1 MDTVR
6 ISQLLAPFLA
16 APMAESQLVHIST
29 YIDILLR
36 WSRKLNL
43 TAVREPE
50 QIVTRHFGESIFA
63 AQKLFAATDRGF
75 AMRLVDV
82 GSGAGFP
89 GIPIKLYFPKLH
101 VTLIESNQKKATF
114 LREVIRAIGLT
125 NTDVFIGR
133 AEDFPPRSADVVTLR
148 AVERFEH
155 TVAVAVGIVRLE
167 RRLAL
172 LIGAAQVSRALALVP
187 QFRWNEPLPIPQSL
201 SRVLL
206 IGTSGAEEPCQ

>member
-16 APMAESQLVHIST
+16 APLAEDQLVRILT

-36 WSRKLNL
+36 WNRKLNL
-43 TAVREPE
+43 TAVRETE
-50 QIVTRHFGESIFA
+50 QIVPRHFGESIFA
-63 AQKLFAATDRGF
+63 AQKLFAATDPAC

-89 GIPIKLYFPKLH
+89 GIPIKLCFPELH
-101 VTLIESNQKKATF
+101 VTLIESNNKKATF
-114 LREVIRAIGLT
+114 LREVVRAIALT

-133 AEDFPPRSADVVTLR
+133 AEDFPPRSTDVVTLR

-155 TVAVAVGIVRLE
+155 AVAVAAAIVRP
-167 RRLAL
+167 RARLAL
-172 LIGAAQVSRALALVP
+172 LVGAAQVSRALALVP
-187 QFRWNEPLPIPQSL
+187 QFRWNEPLPIPQSS

-206 IGTSGAEEPCQ
+206 IGTSGAEEPSE